1 MKNKK
6 QNKTKKEEIKNSTVK
21 PWLTRKNKLGID
33 NIFLQEFWLEDD
45 DECKSFLRMTQGSF
59 K

>member
-6 QNKTKKEEIKNSTVK
+6 QNKTKKEEIKNSMVK

-45 DECKSFLRMTQGSF
+45 DKCKSFLRMTQGSF